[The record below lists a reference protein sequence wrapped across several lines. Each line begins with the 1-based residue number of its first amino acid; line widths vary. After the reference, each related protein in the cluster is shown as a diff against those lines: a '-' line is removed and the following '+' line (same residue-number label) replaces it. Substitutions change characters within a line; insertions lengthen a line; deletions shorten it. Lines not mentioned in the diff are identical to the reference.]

1 MESFISVSLVRRHW
15 RTLPSDLKPTPWPQ
29 TLLFTGRSTVPWTT
43 AWPFLNLCCFFFQP
57 HALFFFLSSS
67 SSLPFPMTLL
77 FFFSFTLLIFLIS
90 PHSPLDTIVAPLCFH
105 LFSSCITPH
114 PPTGCISILYA
125 ILLCPYISL
134 FSAPLRLANYFCSIV
149 HSVWGW
155 TRTPPWPPVRGER
168 LSGTKTSL
176 APLFFSFLFLPL
188 HNLIV
193 TVLTTW
199 LCMRSYKVQILPY
212 PSEDTEVNQTE
223 VYVSLIRLRAED
235 QNEAVRFT

>member
-1 MESFISVSLVRRHW
+1 MRRHW
-15 RTLPSDLKPTPWPQ
+15 RTLPSDLKPTPSPQ
-29 TLLFTGRSTVPWTT
+29 TLLFTGGSTVPWTT

-57 HALFFFLSSS
+57 HAN
-67 SSLPFPMTLL
+67 
-77 FFFSFTLLIFLIS
+77 FFSFSPHLPHSPFPWLFSFFSSTLLIFLIS
-90 PHSPLDTIVAPLCFH
+90 THSPLNGIVAPLCFH

-114 PPTGCISILYA
+114 PLPGCISILYA
-125 ILLCPYISL
+125 ILLCPHISL

-188 HNLIV
+188 HTL
-193 TVLTTW
+193 W
-199 LCMRSYKVQILPY
+199 
-212 PSEDTEVNQTE
+212 
-223 VYVSLIRLRAED
+223 
-235 QNEAVRFT
+235 